1 MRRISALKYALRE
14 ACLPAVFACVFAY
27 LGYHLV
33 QGNLGLLAW
42 MQLEQ
47 RLDTLERE
55 AADLAEKRQT
65 LEHKVTLL
73 RSDGLDPDML
83 DQQTRAI
90 LGYVHPQDVL
100 ILTEDR

>member
-1 MRRISALKYALRE
+1 MRRISALRYALRE

-33 QGNLGLLAW
+33 QGELGLLAW
-42 MQLEQ
+42 AQLEQ

-55 AADLAEKRQT
+55 AVDLRTERQN
-65 LEHKVTLL
+65 LEHQVTLL
-73 RSDGLDPDML
+73 RPNGLDPDML
-83 DQQTRAI
+83 DEQARAV
-90 LGYVHPQDVL
+90 LGYLHPQDVL